1 MLREPIVRVLS
12 EYSSAKRQLFDGH
25 PLANSLRHDF
35 PSQISSLIPDKK
47 RYISRGSAGMAKWTD
62 CPWVATL
69 NTLVTT
75 SPQRGFYMVYLF
87 REDMAG
93 VYLSLNQ
100 GITDL
105 RNAHGVAARDIL
117 VSHGTLYR
125 SQLYPIPSRCSL
137 RSIDL
142 ATTSPSTRSAFYESG
157 NVCAVYYDR
166 NNVPTDDVLISDYN
180 LLLSLYERLIQRQ
193 NLESAAVQ
201 LGEEGSKQGQF
212 IEDLANLRMHERI
225 DRNPKLSAKVK
236 SILGYTCQACGFNYS
251 RVYGPLGVGFIE
263 AHHLVPLS
271 QLKGQIIC
279 LDPSKDFAVLCSNCH
294 GMIHK
299 FEKPHD
305 VQAFKTLL
313 RTRIAD

>member
-1 MLREPIVRVLS
+1 MLREPILRVLN
-12 EYSSAKRQLFDGH
+12 EYPSAKSEEFHGH
-25 PLANSLRHDF
+25 PLADFLRHDF
-35 PSQISSLIPDKK
+35 PSQISNLTTDKK
-47 RYISRGSAGMAKWTD
+47 RYVCRGSAGRGKWTD
-62 CPWVATL
+62 CPWTATL
-69 NTLVTT
+69 NTLVTE
-75 SPQRGFYMVYLF
+75 SPQRGYYLVYLF
-87 REDMAG
+87 REDMTG

-105 RNAHGVAARDIL
+105 RNAHGAAARDIL
-117 VSHGTLYR
+117 VSHASLYR
-125 SQLYPIPSRCSL
+125 SQIYPIPPRFSL

-157 NVCAVYYDR
+157 NICATYYSQGE
-166 NNVPTDDVLISDYN
+166 VPVDDVLISDYS

-201 LGEEGSKQGQF
+201 LGEMGSQQDRF

-236 SILGYTCQACGFNYS
+236 SILGYTCQACGFDFS

-271 QLKGQIIC
+271 QLKDQVIS

-294 GMIHK
+294 SMIHR

-305 VQAFKTLL
+305 AQAFRALL
-313 RTRIAD
+313 RREAR

>member
-1 MLREPIVRVLS
+1 MI
-12 EYSSAKRQLFDGH
+12 G
-25 PLANSLRHDF
+25 
-35 PSQISSLIPDKK
+35 
-47 RYISRGSAGMAKWTD
+47 KWTD

-69 NTLVTT
+69 NTLITE
-75 SPQRGFYMVYLF
+75 SPQRGYYLVYLF

-105 RNAHGVAARDIL
+105 RNAHGVAARGIL
-117 VSHGTLYR
+117 GSQGTLYR
-125 SQLYPIPSRCSL
+125 SQLYPIPSRFSL
-137 RSIDL
+137 QSIDL
-142 ATTSPSTRSAFYESG
+142 ATTSRSTRSAFYEAG

-166 NNVPTDDVLISDYN
+166 NNVPADDVLISDYN

-193 NLESAAVQ
+193 NLESAAIQ
-201 LGEEGSKQGQF
+201 LGDTGSQQGQF
-212 IEDLANLRMHERI
+212 IENLANLRMHERI

-236 SILGYTCQACGFNYS
+236 RILGYTCQACGFNFS
-251 RVYGPLGVGFIE
+251 KVYGPLGARFIE

-271 QLKGQIIC
+271 QLKGQIIS

-294 GMIHK
+294 SIIHK

-305 VQAFKTLL
+305 IQAFKALL
-313 RTRIAD
+313 RAITSSPKSVRN